1 MSVLVFDF
9 GTRHIGVAAVVAE
22 SRIALPIATLA
33 AKRGRPSLQSLTQL
47 VKEWSP
53 SEFVLGLP
61 LNIDQTD
68 SPMCEAVRD
77 FGSYLTHHFNLP
89 VAFVDE
95 RLSTLEATQRS
106 SIDAISSRRKSGKRK
121 GKSKRHSSGN
131 HALAAQVIGET
142 WLAERTESNSVASS
156 QE

>member
-89 VAFVDE
+89 VAYVDE
-95 RLSTLEATQRS
+95 RLSTLEARQRS
-106 SIDAISSRRKSGKRK
+106 SLDLVSNRGKPGKRRS
-121 GKSKRHSSGN
+121 KSKDHSSGS

-142 WLAERTESNSVASS
+142 WLAECTDSRSVASS
-156 QE
+156 QD